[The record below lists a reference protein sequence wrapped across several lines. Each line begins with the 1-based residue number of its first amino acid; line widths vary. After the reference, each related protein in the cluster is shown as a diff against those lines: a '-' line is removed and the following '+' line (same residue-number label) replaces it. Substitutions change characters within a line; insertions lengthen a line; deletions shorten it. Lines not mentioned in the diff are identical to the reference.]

1 VPTLAE
7 QGFAMLD
14 EVAWM
19 GLWTRPD
26 VPAEVQAKLR
36 QAALKAMAQPA
47 VQARLA
53 ELGND
58 AGSSAAPE
66 DRSKALRAASDK
78 QGATQRALGIRPQ
91 DLGG

>member
-1 VPTLAE
+1 
-7 QGFAMLD
+7 MLD

-19 GLWTRPD
+19 GLWLKPE
-26 VPAEVQAKLR
+26 VPAEVQAKIR
-36 QAALKAMAQPA
+36 QAALKAMSQPA

-58 AGSSAAPE
+58 LGSGASPE
-66 DRSKALRAASDK
+66 VLGKSLRAASDK
-78 QGATQRALGIRPQ
+78 QGATLRALGIKPQ